1 MLFDTASSSDK
12 IRKGGKIMREDV
24 LKIEFQPV
32 FDKWAWR
39 ITFQNEDVL
48 KRGIFVDEELCVE
61 SGKLPSF
68 DLDILFLKGDY
79 REEDD
84 KINLCTTE
92 EKADIEEKVRGINKK
107 YGISK
112 PWRAEKNGKYYFVE
126 INQNAKITLTVESSH
141 YLNDERY
148 KFGNYFQTRELA
160 EKYLSDLKEFSRK
173 WHKENGADEKEDV

>member
-1 MLFDTASSSDK
+1 MENRSKFYDYINGG
-12 IRKGGKIMREDV
+12 IRMEKETV
-24 LKIEFQPV
+24 LEIEFQPV

-48 KRGIFVDEELCVE
+48 KRGEFMDEDLCVE

-68 DLDILFLKGDY
+68 DLDILFLKGDF

-92 EKADIEEKVRGINKK
+92 EKASIEEKVKAINEK
-107 YGISK
+107 YGIFKS
-112 PWRAEKNGKYYFVE
+112 WRGKRDEKYYYVDTHNGYVAITNEKGFEDDDFNHE
-126 INQNAKITLTVESSH
+126 I
-141 YLNDERY
+141 
-148 KFGNYFQTRELA
+148 GNYFKTLELA

-173 WHKENGADEKEDV
+173 WHEKNGSYEKEEV